1 MPNMPVD
8 IILIVLW
15 AAIIWSAP
23 LVLILGIIAMLL
35 NKSDFDLK
43 EKKRVLTIVGIILGF
58 VLIENVLGFSER
70 FLESLGYLLA
80 IPISIFNFKIESS
93 N

>member
-1 MPNMPVD
+1 
-8 IILIVLW
+8 
-15 AAIIWSAP
+15 
-23 LVLILGIIAMLL
+23 MLL